1 MEECSHEEDDTH
13 LILHMS
19 LPQKVTIRTIDT
31 DVVLA
36 VAKMADFD
44 ANELGIASSTGK
56 QFRWLAIYI
65 IAAQLCP

>member
-19 LPQKVTIRTIDT
+19 LPQKVMIMIRTIDT

-44 ANELGIASSTGK
+44 ANELWIASGTGK
-56 QFRWLAIYI
+56 QFR
-65 IAAQLCP
+65 

>member
-19 LPQKVTIRTIDT
+19 LPQKVMIRTIDT

-44 ANELGIASSTGK
+44 ANELWITSGTGK
-56 QFRWLAIYI
+56 QFSQLAIYN

>member
-1 MEECSHEEDDTH
+1 MEETSHKEDDTH

-19 LPQKVTIRTIDT
+19 LPQNMIRTIDT

-44 ANELGIASSTGK
+44 TNELWIASGTGK
-56 QFRWLAIYI
+56 QFR
-65 IAAQLCP
+65 